1 MQLRILQSTDHANW
15 QQLWQAYQG
24 FYQVAF
30 NPELAQRTFSRLL
43 DPQSGMGCQV
53 IEHEQQLVALVHYVF
68 HPSTWTPEDYCYLQD
83 LFVSP
88 AYRAQGL
95 GRQLIEAVYSV
106 AETQKCSRV
115 YWLTHESNTSARSL
129 YDQVAD
135 HVGFIQYRKNLIP

>member
-1 MQLRILQSTDHANW
+1 MQLRTLQSTDHANW
-15 QQLWQAYQG
+15 QPLWQAYQN

>member
-1 MQLRILQSTDHANW
+1 MRLTVGFGLHLRCNRILLSD
-15 QQLWQAYQG
+15 QQAPDL
-24 FYQVAF
+24 
-30 NPELAQRTFSRLL
+30 
-43 DPQSGMGCQV
+43 
-53 IEHEQQLVALVHYVF
+53 QQLVALVHYVF

-129 YDQVAD
+129 YDQIAD

>member
-1 MQLRILQSTDHANW
+1 M
-15 QQLWQAYQG
+15 
-24 FYQVAF
+24 
-30 NPELAQRTFSRLL
+30 
-43 DPQSGMGCQV
+43 

-68 HPSTWTPEDYCYLQD
+68 HPSTCTPEDYCYLQD

-88 AYRAQGL
+88 AYRTQGL
-95 GRQLIEAVYSV
+95 GRELIEAVYSV

-115 YWLTHESNTSARSL
+115 YCLTHESNTLARSL